1 MIPPLNHVLCIDDE
15 EDILQVAKLALEAV
29 GGFQVSL
36 CRGSGRAVEEARRLA
51 PDLILLDVMM
61 PEMDGPT
68 TLGRL
73 REGEVALRTPVV
85 FMTAKVQPAEVQY
98 YMNLGAIGVIS
109 KPFDPM
115 ALSAQLKTLW
125 NRHHEPQS

>member
-1 MIPPLNHVLCIDDE
+1 MCIDDE
-15 EDILQVAKLALEAV
+15 EDILQVAKLALEVV
-29 GGFQVSL
+29 GSFKVSL
-36 CRGSGRAVEEARRLA
+36 CHGSQTAVEKAGALQ

-68 TLGRL
+68 TLRKL
-73 REGEVALRTPVV
+73 RDSEASARTPVV
-85 FMTAKVQPAEVQY
+85 FMTAKVQPAEVQF